1 MDDYQVDDLFEKHKA
16 KKKKIDSGKK
26 GDRGELEIVH
36 LLNKRFAK
44 ILSENSWGEF
54 SKSSGSGNRWAQVK
68 NLPQHAKATYSG
80 DITIPTNCL
89 WVFESKNGYDDVD
102 IFRCFKGKCTELDE
116 FLQQVQ
122 DDADRS
128 GRKPMLIWKKTRQE
142 RVAFIHNEDMPPVE
156 SAYRLHYKGWIA
168 VPLSVLLN
176 YKDSYFFT
184 PPTLTP
190 PASSGG

>member
-89 WVFESKNGYDDVD
+89 WVFESKTGMMTW
-102 IFRCFKGKCTELDE
+102 IFFAVSRENAQNWMSFFSRYRMMLTARAGSRC
-116 FLQQVQ
+116 
-122 DDADRS
+122 
-128 GRKPMLIWKKTRQE
+128 
-142 RVAFIHNEDMPPVE
+142 
-156 SAYRLHYKGWIA
+156 
-168 VPLSVLLN
+168 
-176 YKDSYFFT
+176 
-184 PPTLTP
+184 
-190 PASSGG
+190 